1 MLLLLLAM
9 SDIRRL
15 QQLTI
20 SELEGMVNASDE
32 TTFHQFLDEDPGVK
46 RLKGERERIERE
58 TLSVAKETLSLEDKF
73 NSDRERLIESCG
85 VYSSLRE
92 EFETKLE
99 VLKGILSGKPL

>member
-1 MLLLLLAM
+1 M
-9 SDIRRL
+9 SGAGRL

-46 RLKGERERIERE
+46 RLKEERERIERE
-58 TLSVAKETLSLEDKF
+58 TLAVAKETLSLENKF

-85 VYSSLRE
+85 IYSALRD
-92 EFETKLE
+92 EFETKME
-99 VLKGILSGKPL
+99 VLQAVLSGMSL